1 MEPLK
6 VLIVDDDVDMARII
20 MWRLA
25 KEAPE
30 FSIDIADGGQAC
42 LSYLKS
48 NNADCILSDYQM
60 PEMDGMELLRNIR
73 GNGDDVPFIFLTGQG
88 NEQVASDAFRAGAD
102 DYFTKDVGF
111 AHFTRIVNSV
121 KQAVSRKSAQVMHRR
136 AEEMLVDR
144 EERFRTL
151 FESANDAIFL
161 MNCDTFIECN
171 SKTVEM
177 YGCADKADIVGH
189 RPYEFSPPKQPDGR
203 NSEEKALELIH
214 RAIAGNPQRFYWKH
228 SRKDGSLFDVEV
240 SLNSLVLQGR
250 TYLQAMVRDITA
262 RKQAEDALI
271 REKEFSDAIIR
282 SMPGAF
288 YVYDENLQLVRCNE
302 QYEEAVGGPPKHALE
317 MLTEESRELAEAKI
331 KEILESG
338 SDVDAELV
346 VVHKNGEEVPSFC
359 TGTRLVVEGKNYLV
373 GVAIDI
379 SKRKKLEEALVES
392 EKLYR
397 TLFNSINDA
406 VFVHDAETGAIL
418 DVNERMCEMYGY
430 TRDEAVRLNVG
441 DMSSGEHP
449 YTQKKAVELLKKA
462 AVGKPQLFEWMARDK
477 SGRLFPVEVNMR
489 LAEVAGRKM
498 VLVTVRDIGRRN
510 SSGEVL
516 LDTA

>member
-30 FSIDIADGGQAC
+30 FSIDIADGGQSC
-42 LSYLKS
+42 LSYLTS
-48 NNADCILSDYQM
+48 NNTDCILSDYQM
-60 PEMDGMELLRNIR
+60 PEMDGMELLRTIR

-121 KQAVSRKSAQVMHRR
+121 KQAVNRKSAQAMHRR
-136 AEEMLVDR
+136 AEDMLADR

-161 MNCDTFIECN
+161 MDSDMFIECN
-171 SKTVEM
+171 TKTVEM
-177 YGCADKADIVGH
+177 FGCADKADITGR

-214 RAIAGNPQRFYWKH
+214 NAITGKPQRFYWKH

-240 SLNSLVLQGR
+240 SLNSLVLQGK

-288 YVYDENLQLVRCNE
+288 YVYDENMQLVRCNE

-317 MLTEESRELAEAKI
+317 MLTEESRELAGAKI
-331 KEILESG
+331 KEIMEG
-338 SDVDAELV
+338 GIDAADELV
-346 VVHKNGEEVPSFC
+346 VIHKDGERVPSFC
-359 TGTRLVVEGKNYLV
+359 TGTRLVVEGKSYLV

-379 SKRKKLEEALVES
+379 SKRKKLENALVES
-392 EKLYR
+392 EERYR

-430 TRDEAVRLNVG
+430 TQDEAIKLNVG

-462 AVGKPQLFEWMARDK
+462 AGGKPQLLDWIARDK
-477 SGRLFPVEVNMR
+477 FGRLFPVEVNMR

-498 VLVTVRDIGRRN
+498 VLVTVRDIGGRDR
-510 SSGEVL
+510 SWEAL
-516 LDTA
+516 LNTA